1 MKQLCAANT
10 AGQLNAR
17 LVPAF
22 RQSRRG
28 ASEAQQ
34 QTATTAA
41 QPYCTSLLNGY
52 TTALTT
58 ELHSARP
65 STPGSHAVTAVAAA
79 LTAVKSHCEF
89 VTLSQAAVPCPAAL
103 HWQQLHRRWHRPS
116 RCRDCA

>member
-1 MKQLCAANT
+1 MKQLCAANSR
-10 AGQLNAR
+10 GQLNAR

-52 TTALTT
+52 TTALTI
-58 ELHSARP
+58 A
-65 STPGSHAVTAVAAA
+65 
-79 LTAVKSHCEF
+79 
-89 VTLSQAAVPCPAAL
+89 QCPAKYTGKPRSHGRGRGVDGSRVAL
-103 HWQQLHRRWHRPS
+103 
-116 RCRDCA
+116 